1 MYVCVEVQKC
11 GSKIN
16 LNIIINFNQFYHKLS
31 VNVTK
36 SNTNTNNVSHNDD
49 DYEKQQQQH
58 NLSATDGNIDNN
70 NFVVQANKLAKLVVV
85 VYQAIG

>member
-49 DYEKQQQQH
+49 YEKQQQQH